1 MKVIA
6 EDTISLLYGD
16 SFVNSITGKRNFALG
31 TSENYTTPFT
41 KFTGESDSL
50 TPRMMFNIPKDTTA
64 GAKFTISAVV
74 KIENIVRNTSY
85 SSDSEIYMVIDSKTT
100 QRAIGIFTFTG
111 ADPVSEE
118 TKIVHTI
125 TISEKQ
131 LNDATLSVGFKCDGI
146 SSGSFQWKE
155 FKIEQGSEATKW
167 TQAPEDIENEFDDIN
182 AKFVS
187 VKTSIESCN
196 TEIALKASKVTVDTI
211 NDNLEM
217 YKTQTTSMIQDVN
230 GWQFKWDKI
239 LNANGADIENY
250 TDYITFDSGDII
262 LGESDNDL
270 KVKISN
276 AMIQFKGT
284 STEEDTPDS
293 DATAWITGQTFN
305 INTGEIHDKLLV
317 GKLQISPRANG
328 NLSISLYNR

>member
-16 SFVNSITGKRNFALG
+16 NFVNSITGRRNLALD
-31 TSENYTTPFT
+31 TSENYNTPFT
-41 KFTGESDSL
+41 KFTGKSDTVPPSI
-50 TPRMMFNIPKDTTA
+50 TFNVPKDTTV
-64 GAKFTISAVV
+64 GTRFTISAIV
-74 KIENIVRNTSY
+74 KMENIVRNTSY
-85 SSDSEIYMVIDSKTT
+85 SGDSKIYMVIDGKTT
-100 QRAIGIFTFTG
+100 QHTITIFTFTDV
-111 ADPVSEE
+111 DPVSEE
-118 TKIVHTI
+118 QKIVETI

-131 LNDATLSVGFKCDGI
+131 LNDATLSISFRCYGI

-167 TQAPEDIENEFDDIN
+167 TQAPEDIENEFDDVN
-182 AKFVS
+182 AKLLS
-187 VKTSIESCN
+187 VETSIESCN

-211 NDNLEM
+211 NDNLEV
-217 YKTQTTSMIQDVN
+217 YKTQTTSMIQDVT

-239 LNANGADIENY
+239 LNANGADVENH
-250 TDYITFDSGDII
+250 TDYITFNSGDII
-262 LGESDNDL
+262 LGESDSDL

-276 AMIQFKGT
+276 TMIQFKGT

-293 DATAWITGQTFN
+293 DATAWVTGQTFN
-305 INTGEIHDKLLV
+305 INTGEIHDTLIV

-328 NLSISLYNR
+328 NLSISLNTR